1 MDHRWPFVDQL
12 IYYLLMKGPFRP
24 DHLIGATE
32 SVRCDIGR
40 AHDELRRE
48 TDTVILRP
56 KEYLPCCGVQS
67 GRERSARTTKIGDC
81 GGVVAEQSY
90 RQVHQQVF

>member
-24 DHLIGATE
+24 DHHIGATE
-32 SVRCDIGR
+32 SGRCDIGR
-40 AHDELRRE
+40 AHDELWQE
-48 TDTVILRP
+48 TDTR
-56 KEYLPCCGVQS
+56 
-67 GRERSARTTKIGDC
+67 DC

-90 RQVHQQVF
+90 RQVHQQEF